1 MSNDPPLGLLLAQT
15 AKAASRAFDAAL
27 AAAGGSQPT
36 WLILLAVK
44 SGQAATQREIAAAV
58 GIEGA
63 TLTHHL
69 AGLERQGLVSRVRE
83 GRIQRVSLTDA
94 GEAVFKRLRTA
105 ALAHDK
111 RLRAEL
117 DPDDERALREL
128 LLRLAAALR

>member
-1 MSNDPPLGLLLAQT
+1 MSNDLPLGLLLART
-15 AKAASRAFDAAL
+15 AKAAARAFDTAL

-44 SGQAATQREIAAAV
+44 SGRAATQRELAAEV

-69 AGLERQGLVSRVRE
+69 AGLERQGLVARVRD
-83 GRIQRVSLTDA
+83 GRIQRVSLTPE
-94 GEAVFKRLRTA
+94 GEAAFQRLRKA
-105 ALAHDK
+105 AQAHDT

-117 DPDDERALREL
+117 SDKDQ
-128 LLRLAAALR
+128 AALRQL